1 MLSLPVN
8 KLTEDE
14 LVRAYREANGP
25 FVVQAPSQEFV
36 VMKLEDYA
44 HLESSMSA
52 FQRTVVQEDYAA
64 AKRGDTVDARSALE
78 EIRAA
83 YGF

>member
-1 MLSLPVN
+1 
-8 KLTEDE
+8 
-14 LVRAYREANGP
+14 
-25 FVVQAPSQEFV
+25 
-36 VMKLEDYA
+36 MKLEDYA

-52 FQRTVVQEDYAA
+52 FQRTMVQEDYAV

-78 EIRAA
+78 EIRTA